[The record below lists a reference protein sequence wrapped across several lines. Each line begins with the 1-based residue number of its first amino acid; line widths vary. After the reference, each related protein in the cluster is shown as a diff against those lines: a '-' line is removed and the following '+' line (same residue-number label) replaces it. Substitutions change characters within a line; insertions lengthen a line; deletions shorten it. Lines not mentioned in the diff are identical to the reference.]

1 MFLNRLA
8 RFEGFGD
15 GLAWSLGVFGRAL
28 MSFKEVLWRFG
39 CFGGVLGVF
48 WGCLVVVRMF

>member
-1 MFLNRLA
+1 MA

-15 GLAWSLGVFGRAL
+15 GLAWSLGVFGGAL

-39 CFGGVLGVF
+39 CFGGV
-48 WGCLVVVRMF
+48 